1 MAGKTVTVLGGGFGG
16 LVAANR
22 LRKFLAR
29 EHRVVLIDRSVW
41 HSFAPAYLGIMLG
54 DKVPGQISRDLR
66 RLNRKGIEF
75 IAGEIT
81 GIDPSRKTVCVDE
94 QELAYDYLIVSMGT
108 QYSAGEISGL
118 STAFTYY
125 TMDGAEALGEE
136 IAGFTSGR
144 IAIVVAGLPY
154 KCPAAPYEGALL
166 LDHYFRRQRLRA
178 DVEIRLVTPE
188 PAPLP
193 VAGQAIGRAVTE
205 LLAGREVWF
214 SPNTRLQAVDPQAKK
229 LVFQDGTDASYDL
242 LIAVPFHEVP
252 TVVREAGLAE
262 EGGWVKVDRE
272 TMATPFAGVYAIGD
286 VTQIPLA
293 SGLMLPK
300 AGVFAHGQ
308 AEVVA
313 RNIAAKIKGGEGR
326 WAFGGDGSCFL
337 ETGHGKAAYV
347 TGNFYAEPNP
357 EVRMRQPSVVWRWVK
372 EGFLRTWLWR
382 WF

>member
-22 LRKFLAR
+22 LRKLLAR
-29 EHRVVLIDRSVW
+29 EHSVVLIDRSVW
-41 HSFAPAYLGIMLG
+41 HSFAPAYSGVMLG
-54 DKVPGQISRDLR
+54 DKVPGQISRDLH

-81 GIDPSRKTVCVDE
+81 GIDPSGKTLCVDGH
-94 QELAYDYLIVSMGT
+94 ELAYDSLIVSMGT

-118 STAFTYY
+118 GTAFTYY
-125 TMDGAEALGEE
+125 TLDGAEALRDE

-193 VAGQAIGRAVTE
+193 VAGAAIGRAVTE

-214 SPNTRLQAVDPQAKK
+214 SPNTRLQAVDPQGKK
-229 LVFQDGTDASYDL
+229 LVFQDGTDAPYDL

-272 TMATPFAGVYAIGD
+272 TMATPFEDVYAIGD

-337 ETGHGKAAYV
+337 ETGYGKAAYV

-357 EVRMRQPSVVWRWVK
+357 EVRMRQPSLLWRWVK

>member
-1 MAGKTVTVLGGGFGG
+1 MAGRTVVVLGGGVGG

-22 LRKFLAR
+22 LRKLLPR
-29 EHRVVLIDRSVW
+29 EHRIVLIDRNVW
-41 HSFAPAYLGIMLG
+41 HSVAAAYTAVMLG
-54 DKVPGQISRDLR
+54 RKVAGQVSRDLR

-75 IAGEIT
+75 VAAEVT
-81 GIDPSRKTVCVDE
+81 GIDLSGKTVCLDG
-94 QELAYDYLIVSMGT
+94 QELAYDYLIVSLGT

-118 STAFTYY
+118 GSAYTYY
-125 TMDGAEALGEE
+125 TLEGAEGLREE
-136 IAGFTSGR
+136 IARFTSGR

-178 DVEIRLVTPE
+178 NVEIRLITPE

-193 VAGQAIGRAVTE
+193 VVGEPISGAVAE

-214 SPNTRLQAVDPQAKK
+214 SPDTRLQAVDPQGRK
-229 LVFQDGTDASYDL
+229 LIFQDGTDASYDL

-252 TVVREAGLAE
+252 RVVRESGLAE
-262 EGGWVKVDRE
+262 EGGWVKVNRE
-272 TMATPFAGVYAIGD
+272 TMATPFDGVYAIGD
-286 VTQIPLA
+286 VTQIPLV

-300 AGVFAHGQ
+300 AGVFAHGE

-313 RNIAAKIKGGEGR
+313 RNIAAEIKGGEGR
-326 WAFGGDGSCFL
+326 WLFGGQGACFL
-337 ETGHGKAAYV
+337 ETGYGKAAYV
-347 TGNFYAEPNP
+347 TGNFYAEPDP
-357 EVRMRQPSVVWRWVK
+357 EVQLRQPSFLWRWVK
-372 EGFLRTWLWR
+372 EGFIRTWLWR

>member
-22 LRKFLAR
+22 LRKLLAR

-41 HSFAPAYLGIMLG
+41 HSFAPAYSGVMLG

-81 GIDPSRKTVCVDE
+81 GIDPSRKAVCVDG
-94 QELAYDYLIVSMGT
+94 QELAYDYLIVSMGA

-118 STAFTYY
+118 GTACTYY
-125 TMDGAEALGEE
+125 TLDGAEALREE

-214 SPNTRLQAVDPQAKK
+214 SPNMRLKAVDPQGKK

-272 TMATPFAGVYAIGD
+272 TMATPFEGAYAIGD

-337 ETGHGKAAYV
+337 ETGYGKAAYV

-357 EVRMRQPSVVWRWVK
+357 EVRMRQPSVLWRWVK